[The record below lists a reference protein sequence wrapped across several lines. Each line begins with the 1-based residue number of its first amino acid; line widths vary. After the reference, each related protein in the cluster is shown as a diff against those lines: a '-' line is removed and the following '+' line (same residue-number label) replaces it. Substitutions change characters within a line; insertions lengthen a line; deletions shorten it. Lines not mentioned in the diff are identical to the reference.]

1 MYTVEPS
8 NLYQT
13 YRNNDENHRV
23 NNSVM
28 LDKLTLLGFVLLLG
42 GTRLW
47 FILQC
52 LTIAS
57 LFFSVL
63 KRVGSFFAV
72 KSTCTFFLNTQ
83 YSIIGLAY

>member
-1 MYTVEPS
+1 MYTVEPI

-28 LDKLTLLGFVLLLG
+28 LDKLTLLVFVLLLG
-42 GTRLW
+42 GTCLW

-72 KSTCTFFLNTQ
+72 SSTFFLNTQ
-83 YSIIGLAY
+83 YSKIGLAY